1 MKKYSLSFAALFASL
16 SLCFGQ
22 ANILPAKPQ
31 SKAVVITNA
40 TIHTGTG
47 QVINKGYISFS
58 EGKINAIGEG
68 TAPAIAGAAQIDAS
82 GKHVYP
88 GFIVPST
95 NLGLVEI
102 PLGAKGTDDAAEV
115 GEVNPHIRSI
125 IAYNTDSKIIPTTRS
140 NGVLMAQP
148 TPAGGLVAG
157 QSSIVMLDAWNWE
170 DAAYKKDIAIHINWP
185 SSRGFGASAETAQKT
200 LTALN
205 TYFTEAKA
213 YAQLAKPTPVN
224 ARFEAM
230 KGLFNGTKKLFV
242 ATDEATSM
250 VQALQFSKSFGL
262 TLVLVGGG
270 EADLVS
276 DLLKEN
282 QIPVIITETHALPGK
297 NDDHVYQPYTLPKQ
311 LTDAG
316 VLVSLGAHPR
326 ADRIR
331 NLPFEAGTAAA
342 YGLSKEQA
350 LSLITLNTAKVLGI
364 DKTTGSLEP
373 GKDATL
379 FISGGDAL
387 DMLGN
392 KVEAAFIQGRL
403 INLDNVNKQLYRRYQ
418 EKYGLN

>member
-1 MKKYSLSFAALFASL
+1 MKKYSLSILALFASL

-22 ANILPAKPQ
+22 AGILPAKPQ
-31 SKAVVITNA
+31 NKAVVISNA
-40 TIHTGTG
+40 TIHTATG
-47 QVINKGYISFS
+47 QVITKGYISFS
-58 EGKINAIGEG
+58 AGKITAIGEG
-68 TAPAIAGAAQIDAS
+68 TAPALADAAQIDAT

-148 TPAGGLVAG
+148 TPAGGLVTG
-157 QSSIVMLDAWNWE
+157 QSSVVVLDAWNWE
-170 DAAYKKDIAIHINWP
+170 DAAYKKDIAIHMNWP
-185 SSRGFGASAETAQKT
+185 SARGFGASAETAQKA
-200 LTALN
+200 LTDLT

-213 YAQLAKPTPVN
+213 YAQLAKPTTTN

-230 KGLFNGTKKLFV
+230 KGLFNGSKKLFV
-242 ATDEATSM
+242 ATDEASSM
-250 VQALQFSKSFGL
+250 VQAVNFGKTFGL
-262 TLVLVGGG
+262 RIVIVGGG
-270 EADLVS
+270 EADLVT

-282 QIPVIITETHALPGK
+282 QVPVIITETHALPGK
-297 NDDHVYQPYTLPKQ
+297 NDDDVYHPYKLPK
-311 LTDAG
+311 LLNDAG
-316 VLVSLGAHPR
+316 ILVSLGAHPR

-342 YGLSKEQA
+342 YGLRKEQA
-350 LSLITLNTAKVLGI
+350 LALITINTAKVLGI
-364 DKTTGSLEP
+364 DTSTGSLEV

-392 KVEAAFIQGRL
+392 KVEAAFIQGRF

-418 EKYGLN
+418 EKYGLK